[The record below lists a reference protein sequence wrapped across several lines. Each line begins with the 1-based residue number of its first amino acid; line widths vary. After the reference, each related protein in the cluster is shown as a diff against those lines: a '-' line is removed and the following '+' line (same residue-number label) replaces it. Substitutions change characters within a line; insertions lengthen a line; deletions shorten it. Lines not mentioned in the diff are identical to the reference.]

1 MAARKAHE
9 GFASTFRHVI
19 VVLQRCSPKLGFSG
33 RGAVD
38 LGQASTT
45 GALLVKVRN
54 LKEMKMKCYFI
65 GSGIGSLAGAAFL
78 VRDGNVRGQDITIF
92 EKQLPFGGSLDGAM
106 LPDGSYSLR
115 GGRMLTTDH
124 YECTWDLLSTI
135 PSVDDRSKTVQA
147 ETVAFNKAYKANSRA
162 RLVDR
167 NRHKV
172 DVSTMGFSMHDRMEL
187 VRLTEASEDKLG
199 ATRITDW
206 LSPPFFET
214 NFWYMWQTTFAFQ
227 PWHSAVEFKRY
238 LHRFMSE
245 FPRIETLAGVKRTV
259 YNQYDAIVLPLLRW
273 LEDKGVNLVGGTAV
287 TDIEIVDED
296 GKYCVKRLAL
306 GRDGQ
311 NADIAIK
318 SGDPVFFQNA
328 SMTDATS
335 LGTMTRPPA
344 RLTKADSAGWALWEK
359 IATGRPEFGNPAAFN
374 SSIPESFWESFTVTC
389 RNSRFFAAMEAFTG
403 NAAGTGGLVT
413 FKDSNWLMSV
423 VLYHQPHFIDQP
435 GDVQVFWGYAL
446 HPDRIGNF
454 VGKPMAECGGAEILR
469 ELCGHL
475 NFDLQV
481 FDEASCVP
489 CRLPYIT
496 SMFMPRT
503 KTDRPVPV
511 PERSKNLAFVSQF
524 VELPDDVVF
533 TVEYSVRAAQT
544 AVYQLL
550 KIDRKIPDVTRHDRS
565 FRVLLETVEKAF
577 A

>member
-1 MAARKAHE
+1 
-9 GFASTFRHVI
+9 
-19 VVLQRCSPKLGFSG
+19 
-33 RGAVD
+33 
-38 LGQASTT
+38 
-45 GALLVKVRN
+45 
-54 LKEMKMKCYFI
+54 MKCYFI

-78 VRDGNVRGQDITIF
+78 IRDGNVAGQDITIF
-92 EKQLPFGGSLDGAM
+92 EKCQPFGGSLDGAR

-124 YECTWDLLSTI
+124 YECTWDLLSSI
-135 PSVDDRSKTVQA
+135 PSVDDRNQTVHTQ
-147 ETVAFNKAYKANSRA
+147 TIAFNRTYGAHSRA
-162 RLVDR
+162 RLIDR

-172 DVSTMGFSMHDRMEL
+172 DVSTMGFSMHDRLEL
-187 VRLTEASEDKLG
+187 VRLTEASEERLG
-199 ATRITDW
+199 NSRITDW

-259 YNQYDAIVLPLLRW
+259 YNQYDAIVLPLVRW
-273 LEDKGVNLVGGTAV
+273 LEERGVNLVGGTEV
-287 TDIEIVDED
+287 SDMEIVDEN
-296 GKYCVKRLAL
+296 GGYCVKRLKL
-306 GRDGQ
+306 STNGENQ
-311 NADIAIK
+311 EIAIAN
-318 SGDPVFFQNA
+318 GDLVFFQNA

-335 LGTMTRPPA
+335 LGTMTSPPPK
-344 RLTKADSAGWALWEK
+344 LTKADSEGWALWEK
-359 IATGRPEFGNPAAFN
+359 IAANRPEFGNPAAFN
-374 SSIPESFWESFTVTC
+374 ASIPESWWESFTVTC
-389 RNSRFFAAMEAFTG
+389 RNPRFFDAMEAFTG

-413 FKDSNWLMSV
+413 FRDSNWLMSV
-423 VLYHQPHFIDQP
+423 VLYHQPHFLDQP
-435 GDVQVFWGYAL
+435 REVQVCWGYAL

-454 VGKPMAECGGAEILR
+454 VAKPMAECGGADILR

-475 NFDLQV
+475 NFDLSV
-481 FDEASCVP
+481 FEDASCIP

-503 KTDRPVPV
+503 KTDRPLPV
-511 PERSKNLAFVSQF
+511 PDKSTNLAFISQF
-524 VELPDDVVF
+524 VEIPDDVVF

-544 AVYQLL
+544 AVYRLL
-550 KIDRKIPDVTRHDRS
+550 KIDRKIPDVTPHDRS